1 MLNHN
6 AIRKMNKFIGAFEAR
21 TRLGQLLDEV
31 KKGEYYHII
40 ERKGKPV
47 AVLLNMEE
55 FEEYLKF
62 IEEKADAKVNTKLYN
77 NQRERELG
85 KIGTVSDL

>member
-1 MLNHN
+1 
-6 AIRKMNKFIGAFEAR
+6 MNKFIGAFEAR